1 MIFPIKFSFFGGRE
15 VLLVYGS
22 GVVFVLGGG
31 CCLCLVFIFWLSLQD
46 FLKQF

>member
-22 GVVFVLGGG
+22 GGVFLLGGG
-31 CCLCLVFIFWLSLQD
+31 VVVCVWFSF
-46 FLKQF
+46 FG